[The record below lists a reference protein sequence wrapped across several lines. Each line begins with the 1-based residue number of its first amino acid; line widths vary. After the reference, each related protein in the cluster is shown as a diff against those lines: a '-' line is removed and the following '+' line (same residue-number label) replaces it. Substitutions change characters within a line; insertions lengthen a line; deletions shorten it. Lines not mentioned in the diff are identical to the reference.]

1 MGNAVAAV
9 GTDLL
14 VVGAMYDD
22 GGPTDS
28 GKVHLWRLESYI
40 PSLMADTVKPGSI
53 TTSRLDDGA
62 VTLAKLDPTIGV
74 WTRSG
79 NDVYRQS
86 GNVGIG
92 TSNPGYPLD
101 VAGPVR
107 ITSIGDGAEVLNL
120 STERSWSFRQLNSGA
135 GTALELASV
144 GGGGNKNF
152 VINTTGLVG
161 IGTTAPQAT
170 LHVAGNNSHLRLYD
184 TGRGN
189 YWNIY
194 TENHPNAAI
203 SGNLLFFPGPTG
215 VYGFIQKS
223 SGNYFSSSD
232 VRLKKDIHT
241 LTDVLDRVLQMRP
254 VSYRFKS
261 SPDSASPVLGFI
273 AQEVEPLFP
282 EVVDDNQG
290 TKSLAYSALVPVAIG
305 AIQELNEKVD
315 AGNKKGEARGLRA
328 DARIQKLEA
337 ENAELKRSVEE
348 LKKLVGSLAQRVDGG
363 KR

>member
-22 GGPTDS
+22 GGPPIPAKCISGDS
-28 GKVHLWRLESYI
+28 NRTFRPDGGYGK
-40 PSLMADTVKPGSI
+40 AGSI

-86 GNVGIG
+86 GQRRYRHEH
-92 TSNPGYPLD
+92 PGYPLD

-261 SPDSASPVLGFI
+261 SPDSASPVL
-273 AQEVEPLFP
+273 VSSLRKWNRCFP
-282 EVVDDNQG
+282 KWWM
-290 TKSLAYSALVPVAIG
+290 TIK
-305 AIQELNEKVD
+305 
-315 AGNKKGEARGLRA
+315 
-328 DARIQKLEA
+328 
-337 ENAELKRSVEE
+337 
-348 LKKLVGSLAQRVDGG
+348 AQRAWPI
-363 KR
+363 RRLSLWPSERFRS